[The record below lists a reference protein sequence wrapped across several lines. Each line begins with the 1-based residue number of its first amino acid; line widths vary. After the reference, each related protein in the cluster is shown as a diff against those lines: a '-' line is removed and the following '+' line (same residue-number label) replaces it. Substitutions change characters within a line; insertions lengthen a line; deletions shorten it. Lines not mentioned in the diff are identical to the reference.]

1 MLCLFYAVIGLDC
14 KLQDLATVGLPILTL
29 MSTMLAT
36 HYLTIVALAIAW
48 NRLLAT
54 MFLSRGTQL
63 DAETVIIASN
73 VCIGGAST
81 ASSMA
86 SSLEPRLVVPASI
99 VGVLGYIIG
108 TPIGLSAAK
117 SLARITL

>member
-14 KLQDLATVGLPILTL
+14 KLQELATVGLPILTL

-73 VCIGGAST
+73 AVSYT
-81 ASSMA
+81 H
-86 SSLEPRLVVPASI
+86 L
-99 VGVLGYIIG
+99 
-108 TPIGLSAAK
+108 
-117 SLARITL
+117 TLPTKA